1 MIACVAWAS
10 TSMSPTTAWTWPD
23 SSAPPMHWPA
33 RSGLTTGNWTQ
44 FVVRVGSQLGT
55 ETRAWKN
62 SGNFGHVGVIAGWGG
77 RPEWLARAQ
86 ELGCDTLLTGEA
98 LMFGILFARETGLN
112 LVVAGHYATETPGV
126 MSLSAR
132 LARELELDITFIP
145 EDIIESRN

>member
-1 MIACVAWAS
+1 M
-10 TSMSPTTAWTWPD
+10 
-23 SSAPPMHWPA
+23 
-33 RSGLTTGNWTQ
+33 
-44 FVVRVGSQLGT
+44 
-55 ETRAWKN
+55 
-62 SGNFGHVGVIAGWGG
+62 
-77 RPEWLARAQ
+77 ARAQ

-98 LMFGILFARETGLN
+98 LMFVILFARETGLN